1 MGGGPDATD
10 GVAVAGGVG
19 VGAVAGG
26 VGVGV
31 IGGVEMIEADRWM
44 ISPVQAVRKS
54 NRDRTPAPAS
64 RMFARGWCAFKLAE
78 FDKNDLMA
86 AILIA

>member
-1 MGGGPDATD
+1 
-10 GVAVAGGVG
+10 
-19 VGAVAGG
+19 
-26 VGVGV
+26 
-31 IGGVEMIEADRWM
+31 MIEAVTVM
-44 ISPVQAVRKS
+44 VSSVQAVRKS

-86 AILIA
+86 ATLIA